1 MESTCQLKF
10 ASSISQIA
18 VHNVGQGKLTL
29 MDHNEE
35 YICTFPSAYGRSIL
49 TVPWVELGG
58 KVSITC
64 PQTNYHANIEFKCK
78 QFFSSDVNKV
88 SWDQPRFVHLDPSLH
103 LEFGCNS
110 DVDMETDDRF
120 HVEY

>member
-1 MESTCQLKF
+1 MYAL
-10 ASSISQIA
+10 QIA

-88 SWDQPRFVHLDPSLH
+88 CFGSNIIFLALCLNIDNLRSAPR
-103 LEFGCNS
+103 
-110 DVDMETDDRF
+110 
-120 HVEY
+120 

>member
-1 MESTCQLKF
+1 
-10 ASSISQIA
+10 
-18 VHNVGQGKLTL
+18 

-88 SWDQPRFVHLDPSLH
+88 CLHWSPKKFLGTRFKCFNIYNLSSAPR
-103 LEFGCNS
+103 
-110 DVDMETDDRF
+110 
-120 HVEY
+120 

>member
-1 MESTCQLKF
+1 MEVLPVVTSQPF
-10 ASSISQIA
+10 GIAIWISPVISQIA

-88 SWDQPRFVHLDPSLH
+88 RWDQLIFKPQ
-103 LEFGCNS
+103 
-110 DVDMETDDRF
+110 T
-120 HVEY
+120 

>member
-1 MESTCQLKF
+1 VYKNIHAQGPPLLGRPVLF
-10 ASSISQIA
+10 LHFIYSSPQIA

-29 MDHNEE
+29 MDHGEE
-35 YICTFPSAYGRSIL
+35 YICTFPSGFGRSIL

-64 PQTNYHANIEFKCK
+64 PQTKYVANIEFKCK

-88 SWDQPRFVHLDPSLH
+88 RFKCVCL
-103 LEFGCNS
+103 
-110 DVDMETDDRF
+110 
-120 HVEY
+120 